1 MEGKRGVNWSQWKGE
16 MKKKSTTL
24 RVNHNN
30 YPSSRRNDSENAH
43 VLD

>member
-1 MEGKRGVNWSQWKGE
+1 MEGKRSVNWSQWKGE

-30 YPSSRRNDSENAH
+30 CPASRMNDSESARA
-43 VLD
+43 LD